1 MRDLINIKG
10 IRNLPIKKKLIKS
23 FLIIVIIGALTS
35 CLSIIFLQKINDNYQ
50 YAINEYGFSQGEIGK
65 LGIRVEHS
73 YSMIKEI
80 IIIGSQD
87 SIDQKRIT
95 SMQEDI
101 QKCDD
106 DIKELLSLI
115 EKTNKELEEKET
127 FNNIKDDIQE
137 YEKVKQRI
145 IDLGLERKSDQAAE
159 LLRLQGNPSMDLL
172 TVDISKLL
180 DTKIDQC
187 NNLVTK
193 LNILRTIFI
202 GIIIVSIGIS
212 VLFALQLSRYISD
225 IIGNPIEKMNI
236 IAKKLANG
244 ELNVDL
250 EIDSNDEIGELVSSF
265 SVMITTLKGYISEIS
280 EVLGDIS
287 LGKFNCKIEQEYKG
301 EFIQIRS
308 SLENILKSLTHVFSE
323 FKQSAIEITENS
335 KQVSDIA
342 EVLYKGS
349 LEQTSVVNELSVSI
363 NKINGQVKKNT
374 EDATNVNDVTNYL
387 VENIGKSNN
396 QMNTLLN
403 AMNEIESSSKN
414 IINIMQTID
423 EISEQTNLLALNASI
438 EAARAGEAGKSF
450 SIVANE
456 VRNLAD
462 QSSNAAKST
471 KKIINDS
478 MIAIYNGKSL
488 AINEANTL
496 TECVKQSDVTINLIN
511 DITVASNEQA
521 LAIESIDKGIA
532 QIVEVINENSKVSE
546 KSAESSEHLKTQS
559 IVLDE
564 MINKF
569 RK

>member
-35 CLSIIFLQKINDNYQ
+35 CLSIIFLQKINNNYQ

-403 AMNEIESSSKN
+403 AMNEIE
-414 IINIMQTID
+414 
-423 EISEQTNLLALNASI
+423 TNLLALNASI

-488 AINEANTL
+488 VINAANTL

>member
-1 MRDLINIKG
+1 
-10 IRNLPIKKKLIKS
+10 
-23 FLIIVIIGALTS
+23 
-35 CLSIIFLQKINDNYQ
+35 
-50 YAINEYGFSQGEIGK
+50 
-65 LGIRVEHS
+65 
-73 YSMIKEI
+73 
-80 IIIGSQD
+80 
-87 SIDQKRIT
+87 
-95 SMQEDI
+95 
-101 QKCDD
+101 
-106 DIKELLSLI
+106 
-115 EKTNKELEEKET
+115 
-127 FNNIKDDIQE
+127 
-137 YEKVKQRI
+137 
-145 IDLGLERKSDQAAE
+145 
-159 LLRLQGNPSMDLL
+159 MDLL

-488 AINEANTL
+488 AINAANTL